1 MDKQGYLSAYK
12 SVKNDILLFTRR
24 DLYVCSP
31 KDKQRYLSVIRV
43 LKIIFYCWIVTE
55 RNYMYAETAR
65 T

>member
-31 KDKQRYLSVIRV
+31 KDKQRYLSVYKSVKNNILLLDRYRKKLYV
-43 LKIIFYCWIVTE
+43 
-55 RNYMYAETAR
+55 RR
-65 T
+65 DG